1 MMMKFFARLLADPAV
16 LTKLEVDK
24 DNIDSSSLNFFY
36 NTLDGNQPDR
46 NKNTVYLWDVGGP
59 DSTGSWEIPGTVFKT
74 HKIDSPLASG
84 VQTFS
89 DLGLANRFYLIGYA
103 VGEGKGAVVTTQ
115 LLKPQS
121 GGKYDVIPAPP
132 EEALSFNMTNVNT
145 TTVSYSFRMP
155 SGTSAEADKDWVGV
169 WKGST
174 GSYLYDPSKHP
185 ISSKGISIDDSYGN
199 DRLTLSGGQQFVSG
213 ASYMLGYFKSGYDHD
228 KPNESV
234 RTTLAAIVKFKGP

>member
-1 MMMKFFARLLADPAV
+1 MMMFLARLLADPAV
-16 LTKLEVDK
+16 LTKFEVDK
-24 DNIDSSSLNFFY
+24 DNIDSTSLNFFY
-36 NTLDGNQPDR
+36 NTLDGNQPDKNR
-46 NKNTVYLWDVGGP
+46 NTVYLWQ
-59 DSTGSWEIPGTVFKT
+59 TTNWEIPGTVYKS

-89 DLGLANRFYLIGYA
+89 DLGLTNQDYLIGYA

-115 LLKPQS
+115 RLQS
-121 GGKYDVIPAPP
+121 LGGGRYDVISAPT

-145 TTVSYSFRMP
+145 TTVSYSFRIP

>member
-1 MMMKFFARLLADPAV
+1 MMMFLARLLADPAV
-16 LTKLEVDK
+16 LTKFEVDK

-36 NTLDGNQPDR
+36 NTLDGNKPDEYQ
-46 NKNTVYLWDVGGP
+46 NHVYLWTADN
-59 DSTGSWEIPGTVFKT
+59 WEISGQPIKT

-84 VQTFS
+84 VQVFG
-89 DLGLANRFYLIGYA
+89 DLNLANRDYLIGYA
-103 VGEGKGAVVTTQ
+103 VGKGNGAVVTTQ
-115 LLKPQS
+115 RLQS
-121 GGKYDVIPAPP
+121 QGGGKYDVISAPE

-145 TTVSYSFRMP
+145 TTVSYSFRIP
-155 SGTSAEADKDWVGV
+155 SGTSAENDGDWVGV

-174 GSYLYDPSKHP
+174 GSYLYDSSKQP
-185 ISSKGISIDDSYGN
+185 ISLKGISTDDSYGN

-213 ASYMLGYFKSGYDHD
+213 ASYMLGYFKSGHNQN